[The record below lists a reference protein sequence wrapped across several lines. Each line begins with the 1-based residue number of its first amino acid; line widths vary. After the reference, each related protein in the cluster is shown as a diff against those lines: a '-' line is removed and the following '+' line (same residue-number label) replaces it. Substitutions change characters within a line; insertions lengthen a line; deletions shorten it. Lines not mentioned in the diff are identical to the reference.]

1 MVVRIDKVG
10 GEGEGEGEGGSGKWC
25 EAGVTK
31 RNGKECY
38 SER

>member
-1 MVVRIDKVG
+1 MG
-10 GEGEGEGEGGSGKWC
+10 GEGEGEGESGKGR